1 METLKQ
7 IERFPG
13 CLPYWIDQSALTF
26 PVESM
31 SGSRQNSKVK
41 ARFIGNQKKA
51 RRYPYSIVLTNISVA
66 ILKSSHWIQNL

>member
-41 ARFIGNQKKA
+41 ARFIGNQKK
-51 RRYPYSIVLTNISVA
+51 PDGIPL
-66 ILKSSHWIQNL
+66 L